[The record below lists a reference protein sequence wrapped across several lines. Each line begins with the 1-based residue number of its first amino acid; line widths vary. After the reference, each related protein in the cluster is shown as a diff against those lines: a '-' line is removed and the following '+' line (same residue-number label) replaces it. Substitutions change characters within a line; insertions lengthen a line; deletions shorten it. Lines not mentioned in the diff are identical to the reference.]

1 MNDIHLWPANRV
13 TSGSKIWA
21 VVLSVPGW
29 AKLWQLV
36 ALFTAGNWGRPMTVV
51 LINDFDNN

>member
-21 VVLSVPGW
+21 VVLSVHKESQTM
-29 AKLWQLV
+29 ATV
-36 ALFTAGNWGRPMTVV
+36 ALFTAGNWGLPMTVV
-51 LINDFDNN
+51 LISDFDVN